1 MDLRQMRQ
9 CLEEEKIRLLER
21 IDSLNKT
28 GLAASL
34 RDSTGELSL
43 ADNNPADIGSEVF
56 ERSKDFAFREDNKIK
71 IKAIDDAL
79 AKIEN
84 GSYGKCEICG
94 QQISLKRL
102 EAMPYTTLCYACKT
116 ENEQKAPSSGRPV
129 EEEVIKRISRQ
140 ALADD
145 FEDAWQEVT
154 PYSEHAAEAGAG
166 SYYGG
171 ETLTE
176 EEQDYS

>member
-1 MDLRQMRQ
+1 MDLRRMRQ
-9 CLEEEKIRLLER
+9 RLEEEKIRLLER
-21 IDSLNKT
+21 IDLLNKT

-56 ERSKDFAFREDNKIK
+56 ERSKDFAFREDDKIK

-94 QQISLKRL
+94 RQISPKRL

-116 ENEQKAPSSGRPV
+116 KNEQKAPSAGRPA

-140 ALADD
+140 ALAGD

-154 PYSEHAAEAGAG
+154 PYGEHAAEAGAG
-166 SYYGG
+166 SYYG
-171 ETLTE
+171 EKTLKE